1 MKRLLLLLLISTIAY
16 AIIEDHNEYD
26 DVSLEIPGSGLVKTI
41 GKAIG
46 KGAGKEAGKK
56 AGKETGKKAG
66 KETGKK
72 AGKETGKVKLPSKK
86 NSSNNKK
93 LPSRK
98 NPFSTIDGIK
108 KGMEKFI
115 NQKGK
120 DVKKFI
126 DQKGKDVKK
135 FIDQKGKDAKKFID
149 QKGKDVKRIF
159 DRNINPTIK
168 KVKQNFKNKIE
179 RPIINKAK
187 QIEKKVVV
195 PLEKKI
201 AHPIFQRINKFL
213 NDHPKIKKISDPLI
227 KELKKID
234 PKKSLKEILKD
245 PQNAGKIIHKT
256 FKPFIDKV
264 KDIHPFK
271 IIKGKFK
278 EFENFLEKHNIPV
291 KKLTSLF
298 KDIPKNAQKAFN
310 QLTQKGRNAIYWLK
324 KKGYWEPIKFVV
336 ETGGQYAAESL
347 CSLYLTPL
355 VCGPVVDVA
364 FTFGVNRYLD
374 SL

>member
-1 MKRLLLLLLISTIAY
+1 MRRLLLLLLISTIAY

-66 KETGKK
+66 KETGK
-72 AGKETGKVKLPSKK
+72 VKLPSKK

-93 LPSRK
+93 LPSRR

-120 DVKKFI
+120 DVKK
-126 DQKGKDVKK
+126 
-135 FIDQKGKDAKKFID
+135 
-149 QKGKDVKRIF
+149 IF

-168 KVKQNFKNKIE
+168 KVKQNIKNKIE

-271 IIKGKFK
+271 IIKDKYK
-278 EFENFLEKHNIPV
+278 EFENFFEKNNIPV

-298 KDIPKNAQKAFN
+298 KDIPKKAQKAFN

-355 VCGPVVDVA
+355 VCGPVVEVA

>member
-16 AIIEDHNEYD
+16 AIIEDPDEYD
-26 DVSLEIPGSGLVKTI
+26 DVSLEIPGNGV
-41 GKAIG
+41 GKAIGNILGKLAGKGAG

-56 AGKETGKKAG
+56 AGKDTGKKAG
-66 KETGKK
+66 KE
-72 AGKETGKVKLPSKK
+72 AGKVKLPSKK

-98 NPFSTIDGIK
+98 NPFSTIDRIK
-108 KGMEKFI
+108 KVIE
-115 NQKGK
+115 QKGK
-120 DVKKFI
+120 DAKKFI
-126 DQKGKDVKK
+126 E
-135 FIDQKGKDAKKFID
+135 QKGKDAKKFID

-168 KVKQNFKNKIE
+168 KVKQNIKNKIE

-187 QIEKKVVV
+187 QIEKKVVD

-201 AHPIFQRINKFL
+201 AHPIFNRLNKFL
-213 NDHPKIKKISDPLI
+213 NKHPKIKKISDPLI
-227 KELKKID
+227 QELKKID
-234 PKKSLKEILKD
+234 PKKSIKEILKD

-271 IIKGKFK
+271 IIKDKYK
-278 EFENFLEKHNIPV
+278 EFENFFEKNNIPV

-298 KDIPKNAQKAFN
+298 KDIPKKAHKAFN

-347 CSLYLTPL
+347 CSIYLTPL
-355 VCGPVVDVA
+355 VCGPVVEVA